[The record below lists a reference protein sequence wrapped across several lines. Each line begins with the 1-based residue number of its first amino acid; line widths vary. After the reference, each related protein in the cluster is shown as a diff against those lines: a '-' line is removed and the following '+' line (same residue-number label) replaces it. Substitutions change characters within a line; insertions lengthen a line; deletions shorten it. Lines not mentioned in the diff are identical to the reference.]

1 MIDRRPAG
9 RERVGRHSFV
19 CAAVVA
25 VRRAARVVC
34 LAAALAVGIGGCGI
48 GASREIVTFPPE
60 SVGPAAT
67 VSPAVLQTRGI
78 IAAVLGSVQIQLGDA
93 KNPFRPAE
101 SPRVAAAP
109 RAVYQAILPA
119 DPEGGQIVVYEFRDA
134 GTAVDAGN
142 ELAGY
147 LGTGAGRIQF
157 PTDARHT
164 IRQVGSTLIFYSW
177 APSTSPDPGSPKV
190 ADALATLG
198 IGFSPPR

>member
-1 MIDRRPAG
+1 MMGGPIRLRL
-9 RERVGRHSFV
+9 
-19 CAAVVA
+19 AVIV
-25 VRRAARVVC
+25 
-34 LAAALAVGIGGCGI
+34 AALAILVGGCGI
-48 GASREIVTFPPE
+48 GASHEIVTYPPE

-67 VSPAVLQTRGI
+67 VSPAVLQTRAL
-78 IAAVLGSVQIQLGDA
+78 IAAALAPLQIQLGDD
-93 KNPFRPAE
+93 KDPFRPGE

-119 DPEGGQIVVYEFRDA
+119 DPEGGQIVVYEFRDTGA
-134 GTAVDAGN
+134 AVDAGN

-157 PTDARHT
+157 PDDARQT
-164 IRQVGSTLIFYSW
+164 IRQVGTTLIFYTW

-198 IGFSPPR
+198 IGFTPPR

>member
-1 MIDRRPAG
+1 MMGGAIRLR
-9 RERVGRHSFV
+9 
-19 CAAVVA
+19 
-25 VRRAARVVC
+25 
-34 LAAALAVGIGGCGI
+34 LAVIVAGLAILVGGCGI
-48 GASREIVTFPPE
+48 GASHEIVTYPPE

-67 VSPAVLQTRGI
+67 VSPAVLQTRAM
-78 IAAVLGSVQIQLGDA
+78 IAAALAPLQIQLGDD
-93 KNPFRPAE
+93 KDPFRPGE

-119 DPEGGQIVVYEFRDA
+119 DPEGGQIVVYEFRDTGA
-134 GTAVDAGN
+134 AVDAGN

-157 PTDARHT
+157 PDDARQT
-164 IRQVGSTLIFYSW
+164 IREVGTTLIFYTW

-198 IGFSPPR
+198 IGFTPPR